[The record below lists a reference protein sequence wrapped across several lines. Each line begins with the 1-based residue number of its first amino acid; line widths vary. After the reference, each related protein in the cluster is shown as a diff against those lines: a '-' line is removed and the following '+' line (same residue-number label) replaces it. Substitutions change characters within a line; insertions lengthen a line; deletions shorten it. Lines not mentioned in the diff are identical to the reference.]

1 MLNGRSK
8 GNWKSRRSRQ
18 SKDERKGGR
27 TVKTAA
33 SAFFCVYGI
42 IASSEG
48 PSAWRQ
54 TCALPRCESRYF
66 HTDRKKPIIRTHLLS
81 ETSSDYIG
89 LVPVVGLEPTRGI
102 SPTDFESVTSANSIT
117 PARMGYYIILAW
129 RRQYPGW
136 GFCEAAARLCRV
148 IPLSPSASKA
158 CGIEHRPGTPA
169 GRWESAPSMPSPRTG
184 QRARRRGSA
193 PGAGRTG
200 TG

>member
-54 TCALPRCESRYF
+54 ACALPRCESRYF
-66 HTDRKKPIIRTHLLS
+66 HTDRKKPIIRTHFLS

-117 PARMGYYIILAW
+117 PARIGYYTILPG
-129 RRQYPGW
+129 RRQYPGR
-136 GFCEAAARLCRV
+136 GFCGAE
-148 IPLSPSASKA
+148 
-158 CGIEHRPGTPA
+158 
-169 GRWESAPSMPSPRTG
+169 
-184 QRARRRGSA
+184 
-193 PGAGRTG
+193 GAGRKRTEKGRSSAREG
-200 TG
+200 TPVSGSAHADCAAGGETARVTPPFPPPRGP